1 MHGGCHTILGNR
13 CPFPE
18 WTIDPVNS
26 PFLITQSATMSLATD
41 TWLAARTYLSLLN
54 SARSPWQPHYKH
66 ESSRGTVKAG
76 GKSES
81 SWGEGI
87 APWHTWQLPLMRR
100 DWQRAA
106 NTVPPEAQ
114 LPISCCLLIT
124 LPLLIYLLENKY
136 PITLIIFSLL
146 ATVGAV
152 AMALSCFSSINS

>member
-54 SARSPWQPHYKH
+54 SARSPWQPHYTH

-87 APWHTWQLPLMRR
+87 APWLTWQLPLMRR